1 MIVMLDVEEIR
12 SKWWGLFDPDLQ
24 MSEEDK
30 AELVRSIKEESN
42 TFGDMVLNTTHY
54 DFWYY
59 SFQRLRQAVEDNPV
73 ENFPD
78 RYLVAPVLISGLP
91 YGAAVEAYL
100 RRLNKSHGLV
110 LVSSAT
116 RYGQDREE
124 RKNEFRSG
132 RKVPQGLYIPES
144 ELSMLQAS
152 SDKPILVVDDIVR
165 TLDSLRSV
173 DKRLEELGF
182 QERYAIVSHGTVYG
196 SQGLR
201 SPATYNKFPDKDS
214 LSMWI
219 S

>member
-1 MIVMLDVEEIR
+1 MLNVEEIR

-24 MSEEDK
+24 ISEEDRI
-30 AELVRSIKEESN
+30 ELVRSIKEESN
-42 TFGDMVLNTTHY
+42 KFGDMVLDTTHY

-59 SFQRLRQAVEDNPV
+59 SFQRLRQSVEDNPA

-78 RYLVAPVLISGLP
+78 RYLVAPILISGLP

-100 RRLNKSHGLV
+100 RRLNKSYGLV

-132 RKVPQGLYIPES
+132 RKVPPGLYIPES
-144 ELSMLQAS
+144 ELTMLRGNT
-152 SDKPILVVDDIVR
+152 DKSVLVVDDIVR
-165 TLDSLRSV
+165 TLDTLRSV

-182 QERYAIVSHGTVYG
+182 QERYAIVSHGTVYE

-201 SPATYNKFPDKDS
+201 SPTTYNKFPDKDS
-214 LSMWI
+214 FSMWI